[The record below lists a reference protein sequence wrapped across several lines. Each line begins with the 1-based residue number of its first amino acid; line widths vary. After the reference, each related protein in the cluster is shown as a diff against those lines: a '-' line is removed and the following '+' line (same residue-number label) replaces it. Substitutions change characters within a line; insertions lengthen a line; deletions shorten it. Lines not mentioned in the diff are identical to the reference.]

1 MKIINIG
8 ILAHVDAGKTTL
20 TESLLYASGAISE
33 PGSVEKGT
41 TRTDTMFLE
50 RQRGITIQAA
60 VTSFQWHRCK
70 VNIVDTPGHMDFL
83 AEVYRSLAVLDGA
96 ILVISAKDGVQAQT
110 RILFHAL
117 RKMNIPTVIFINKI
131 DQAGVDLQSVVQSV
145 RDKLSADII
154 IKQTVSLSPEIV
166 LEENT
171 DIEAW
176 DAVIENNDKLLE
188 KYIAGEPISREKL
201 VREEQRRVQDAS
213 LFPVYHGSAKN
224 GLGIQPLMD
233 AVTGLFQPIG
243 EQGSAALCGSVF
255 KVEYTDCGQ
264 RRVYLRLYSGTLR
277 LRDTV
282 ALAGREKLKITE
294 MRIPSKGEIV
304 RTDTAYPG
312 EIVIL
317 ADDTL
322 KLNDILGNEKLLPH
336 KTRIDN
342 PMPLLRTTVEPQK
355 PEQREALLNALA
367 EIADTDPL
375 LHFDIDTVTHEIML
389 SFLGKVQL
397 EVICSLLEEKYHV
410 GVAMKEPS
418 VIYLERPQKKAS
430 CTIHIEVPPN
440 PFWASIGLTVT
451 PLPIG
456 SGTQYKSE
464 VSLGYLN
471 QSFQNAVMEGVRY
484 GMEQGLYGWGVT
496 DCQICFD
503 YGVYYSPVSTPAD
516 FRFLAPIVLEQALK
530 KAGTQLLE
538 PYLSFTLFAPQ
549 EYLSRAYKDAPKYC
563 AIIESTRLEKDEVIF
578 KGEIPARCIDEYRN
592 DLNFYTNGRSVCIT
606 ELKGY
611 QETSGEP
618 VFQPR
623 RPNSRLDKLRHMFQK
638 IT

>member
-1 MKIINIG
+1 MKIINLG

-20 TESLLYASGAISE
+20 TESLLYTSGAIAE
-33 PGSVEKGT
+33 PGSVDKGT
-41 TRTDTMFLE
+41 TRTDTMNLE
-50 RQRGITIQAA
+50 RQRGITIQTA
-60 VTSFQWHRCK
+60 VTSFQWEDVK
-70 VNIVDTPGHMDFL
+70 VNIIDTPGHMDFL
-83 AEVYRSLAVLDGA
+83 AEVYRSLSVLDGA
-96 ILVISAKDGVQAQT
+96 VLLVSAKDGIQAQT

-117 RKMNIPTVIFINKI
+117 QTMKIPTIFFINKI
-131 DQAGVDLQSVVQSV
+131 DQEGIDLPMVYQEMKA
-145 RDKLSADII
+145 KLSSEII
-154 IKQTVSLSPEIV
+154 VKQKVGQHPHINV
-166 LEENT
+166 T
-171 DIEAW
+171 DNDDMEQW
-176 DAVIENNDKLLE
+176 DAVIMGNDELLE
-188 KYIAGEPISREKL
+188 KYMSGKPFKMSELEQ
-201 VREEQRRVQDAS
+201 EENRRFQNGT

-224 GLGIQPLMD
+224 NLGIRQLIEVIASKFYSSTPE
-233 AVTGLFQPIG
+233 GQS
-243 EQGSAALCGSVF
+243 ELCGQVF
-255 KVEYTDCGQ
+255 KIEYSEK
-264 RRVYLRLYSGTLR
+264 RRRFVYVRIYSGTLH
-277 LRDTV
+277 LRDV
-282 ALAGREKLKITE
+282 IRISEKEKIKITE
-294 MRIPSKGEIV
+294 MCVPTNGEIV
-304 RTDTAYPG
+304 PADHACPG

-375 LHFDIDTVTHEIML
+375 LHFDIDTVTHEIIL

-410 GVAMKEPS
+410 GVVTKEPS

-451 PLPIG
+451 PLPVG

-516 FRFLAPIVLEQALK
+516 FRFLAPVVLEQALK

-549 EYLSRAYKDAPKYC
+549 EYLSRAYNDAPKYC

-578 KGEIPARCIDEYRN
+578 KGEIPARCIGEYRN

-623 RPNSRLDKLRHMFQK
+623 RPNSRLDKIRHMFQK
-638 IT
+638 IM